1 LEEQKAPIT
10 DHLEELRRRIIKC
23 VIAVFIGFAG
33 SYTFSEQIFNFLVSP
48 LVKVLPKESHLIYTS
63 LPEAFFTYLKVS
75 LFTGLI
81 IACPVIFYQIWKF
94 ILPGLYE
101 KEKSYVLPFVI
112 VATIFF
118 LLGVSFSFFVVFP
131 VGFKFF
137 LGFSTDMISALPSM
151 KEYLGFSMKLLFAFG
166 LTFELPVI
174 MYFLAKMGL
183 VDHRMLKSKRK
194 YAILIVAVV
203 AAILTPPDII
213 SQVLLAVPLIGL
225 YEVSIWLTYVVRK
238 DSSK

>member
-1 LEEQKAPIT
+1 MEEQKAPIT